1 MASTYH
7 FSSQPV
13 PTGKT
18 ATAHFDYI
26 NREGK
31 YDPQKFGEDD
41 IRAIGEGNT
50 PEWAKTPKE
59 FWEASD
65 RFGRANG
72 RSYREINIA
81 LQNELSMED
90 NIGLVKDFIKES
102 GIGSEHFYVYAIH
115 SRESIDGKQ
124 ENIHAH
130 IMFNEKV
137 IEPDRPLD
145 RYDYFRSYAVNR
157 EGQPTSGYRTSTKH
171 SSKQGILADRYLWEC
186 IVNRKFRERNMDERV
201 SAKSLKAQRADLLEQ
216 GRFEE
221 ASLLDRTP
229 APHVGSLLK
238 HKGNAEKVREY
249 VRQFLQEAEAKESED
264 KAMDV
269 AEAAKE
275 EQQPEAVDVAIYNY
289 EEEKREKKRRAK
301 LKTTRDEL
309 EKIENTNEKLL
320 AIYAH
325 DYVVRQLA
333 RKIQKE
339 RLDTVEKAV
348 EKEADKLAKADL
360 NVTVGDISNALEK
373 RRSELGPMVVD
384 LRNKYTEIKKHRIPE
399 EHVHS
404 VALNRLTNGE
414 YDRLRKHVPTLEKKL
429 DAVHDEAK
437 KLFPEYY
444 SHGTKYY
451 IEHPEERKRLWPPVN
466 DWLQVNE
473 PPVLRAQDKVQ
484 WRLED
489 INNMTK
495 TNKTAY
501 DDAVAAVRADNEKL
515 NTEIKKLSV
524 EYGKIKNQEKRI
536 NQLQSELSRLDRD
549 MVLFAGKVGRI
560 LAKNDK
566 VNGTTPIR
574 TMERYV
580 HDGNEYYITGE
591 YNGGKQGGYETAVRL
606 HDDVTAGSVPTYM
619 IDYWYDGSV
628 ANIAPMEERTRLY
641 PGRATTKDTAFIYKN
656 GDDGPVPDVV
666 LDRSPAIKEAKTY
679 RVAETV
685 SLAVKGV
692 SGILGN
698 NRKETS
704 NKHTK
709 LHFRKDNGNLNE
721 MERLL
726 RQYLA
731 DEAEI
736 IEDLPDHRSKINTIQ
751 EITRAI
757 DSFHESSLCNESPVI
772 QYQES
777 ELLTQN
783 SQSDKTTK
791 QEKRIQKARL
801 EASRKRRNKLEET
814 KKKKGNHM
822 THNRMRS

>member
-1 MASTYH
+1 
-7 FSSQPV
+7 
-13 PTGKT
+13 
-18 ATAHFDYI
+18 
-26 NREGK
+26 
-31 YDPQKFGEDD
+31 
-41 IRAIGEGNT
+41 
-50 PEWAKTPKE
+50 
-59 FWEASD
+59 
-65 RFGRANG
+65 
-72 RSYREINIA
+72 
-81 LQNELSMED
+81 
-90 NIGLVKDFIKES
+90 
-102 GIGSEHFYVYAIH
+102 
-115 SRESIDGKQ
+115 
-124 ENIHAH
+124 
-130 IMFNEKV
+130 
-137 IEPDRPLD
+137 
-145 RYDYFRSYAVNR
+145 
-157 EGQPTSGYRTSTKH
+157 
-171 SSKQGILADRYLWEC
+171 
-186 IVNRKFRERNMDERV
+186 
-201 SAKSLKAQRADLLEQ
+201 
-216 GRFEE
+216 
-221 ASLLDRTP
+221 
-229 APHVGSLLK
+229 
-238 HKGNAEKVREY
+238 
-249 VRQFLQEAEAKESED
+249 
-264 KAMDV
+264 
-269 AEAAKE
+269 
-275 EQQPEAVDVAIYNY
+275 
-289 EEEKREKKRRAK
+289 
-301 LKTTRDEL
+301 
-309 EKIENTNEKLL
+309 
-320 AIYAH
+320 
-325 DYVVRQLA
+325 
-333 RKIQKE
+333 
-339 RLDTVEKAV
+339 
-348 EKEADKLAKADL
+348 
-360 NVTVGDISNALEK
+360 
-373 RRSELGPMVVD
+373 MV
-384 LRNKYTEIKKHRIPE
+384 
-399 EHVHS
+399 
-404 VALNRLTNGE
+404 
-414 YDRLRKHVPTLEKKL
+414 
-429 DAVHDEAK
+429 
-437 KLFPEYY
+437 
-444 SHGTKYY
+444 
-451 IEHPEERKRLWPPVN
+451 
-466 DWLQVNE
+466 
-473 PPVLRAQDKVQ
+473 
-484 WRLED
+484 
-489 INNMTK
+489 K

-501 DDAVAAVRADNEKL
+501 DDAVAAIRASNEKL
-515 NTEIKKLSV
+515 NTEIKKMSV

-580 HDGNEYYITGE
+580 HDGNKYYITGE

-656 GDDGPVPDVV
+656 GDDGPVPDAV

-751 EITRAI
+751 EITRVI